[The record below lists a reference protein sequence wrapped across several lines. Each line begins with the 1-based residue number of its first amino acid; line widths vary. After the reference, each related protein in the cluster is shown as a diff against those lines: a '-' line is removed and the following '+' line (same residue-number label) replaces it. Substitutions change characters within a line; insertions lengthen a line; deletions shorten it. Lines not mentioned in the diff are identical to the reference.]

1 MELKRLVYT
10 RPCVQRMTTCLV
22 FFECARCGSSRTP
35 TPHSDGAK
43 DLMLQHPVVKEVT
56 KIGQM
61 RQNSGAEKLN
71 CCQRL
76 WLLGRKRSS
85 ENAAT
90 CGAAAANQQK
100 ARVWCGFGLEEFDS
114 TWLQYPVLVLGIQ
127 KVDHVEAPWRC
138 AFWQYFSRWN
148 LRHFQLGFAFCCL
161 VGITFDISVSFERS
175 AAHIVAL
182 VLPSSHPGSSIALRC
197 GLFGMSIATG
207 VRSWGPPPDVF
218 HPPFFT
224 QIPNCQMSGFLA
236 S

>member
-22 FFECARCGSSRTP
+22 FFECARCRSSRTP

-56 KIGQM
+56 KIRQM

-100 ARVWCGFGLEEFDS
+100 ARVWCGLDWRNSIRPG
-114 TWLQYPVLVLGIQ
+114 YPVLVLGNQ

-148 LRHFQLGFAFCCL
+148 PRHFQLGFAFLAKSWNHFWHQCFLWTQSC
-161 VGITFDISVSFERS
+161 TYD
-175 AAHIVAL
+175 IVAS
-182 VLPSSHPGSSIALRC
+182 VLHGLAIELSLPEFVLRC
-197 GLFGMSIATG
+197 GLFAMSIATG
-207 VRSWGPPPDVF
+207 VRSWGPPRMS
-218 HPPFFT
+218 FT
-224 QIPNCQMSGFLA
+224 LLF
-236 S
+236 